1 MINKYFIK
9 LIIFLFFI
17 SGCGYNPIFSS
28 KDYNF
33 SIYELKAT
41 GNNKLNKIISS
52 KLNNFKNSDSSKKF
66 SLTIETN
73 LNKEIASRD
82 TKGNAK
88 TYRISLV
95 SKVSTRDENN
105 NIINKSFYK
114 SVDYNNK
121 DNKSELNKYEN
132 ETTKNLAEK
141 ISDEI
146 IIYLQ
151 SIWELKN
158 DN

>member
-66 SLTIETN
+66 SLTIETK
-73 LNKEIASRD
+73 LNKEIASKD
-82 TKGNAK
+82 SKGNPK
-88 TYRISLV
+88 SYRINLV
-95 SKVSTRDENN
+95 S
-105 NIINKSFYK
+105 NIAVKDSNGIIKNRSFSK
-114 SVDYNNK
+114 SVDYSNKNNK
-121 DNKSELNKYEN
+121 SDLKKYEN
-132 ETTKNLAEK
+132 ETLKNLAEK
-141 ISDEI
+141 ISTEI

-151 SIWELKN
+151 SI
-158 DN
+158 